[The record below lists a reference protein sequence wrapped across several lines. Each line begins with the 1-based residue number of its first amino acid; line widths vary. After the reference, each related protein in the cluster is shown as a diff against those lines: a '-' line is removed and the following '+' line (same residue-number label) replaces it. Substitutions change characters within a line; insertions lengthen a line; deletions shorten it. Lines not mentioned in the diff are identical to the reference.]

1 MLHKAIQK
9 INQTREVRKSTSQ
22 QHSHF
27 ALHRGP
33 EESSSD
39 PYSYRRKLCFPRCSG
54 VGYIAKQKY
63 ARIFGIASLSIL
75 IILLTLAACPVVLT
89 DPSAEAAVA
98 PVASTTSLDMTT
110 GYVSAG
116 VNIVL
121 TSANGNF
128 AKSADADKA
137 KFGVKTNNYTGYTLQ
152 VVGPDDNGLLANTDT
167 SITTANTLSS
177 ITTPITEAVFDTTT
191 YNNKWGMI
199 PNKYVIK
206 SGSSSVVIDNTV
218 SQNFLPAPTTAGTT
232 LNITDEPNK
241 TSQDTYSTD
250 ITELV
255 MDDYEIG
262 LGARVDYT
270 RAASNYKNTFQLVA
284 VANPVAFAI
293 SFDQTTGDVSNMPS
307 PLAPTSTTGAITSI
321 TLPNTTPVR
330 PGYTFKSWCE
340 GTVGGTTANPAT
352 TCTGTEYSTGT
363 TYYLDQTIQNI
374 TILYAVW
381 TPNTQNIS
389 FSLGTGVTSVKVCT
403 IAGDC
408 QGTNLK
414 GTATSSAP
422 TVSGLS
428 YNNTYYFY
436 PTFQN
441 ATTTTAGEYYFGSWG
456 TGAGSVGILNS
467 VTTENTTFTIGQ
479 GNGVITLTA
488 TPTTF
493 ADVFSGKIK
502 IGKYYRMQ
510 DMDNSA
516 ESKMCDR
523 VANGQTDTL
532 IDARDNKTYAVAKIN
547 GTCWMT
553 DNLRL
558 GYDENNAADPDD
570 PTNDGVSSLT
580 LEPETSNVSVTRTLT
595 TYDLVKRGPNTSGKN
610 QCYGA
615 WNDSVQAGWGPAYE
629 NSCIHS
635 GVTEH
640 SGGMTVWYNYTLA
653 TAGTIIDKNTT
664 SANPATNTNPAT
676 ESICPKGWTLP
687 SKTQIDNQRNVSS
700 FFPVLGGG
708 YRNGALDNEAMR
720 GYWWGSEAYGGGK
733 RYYLGYND
741 SSSLYADNF
750 YRSYG
755 RYVRCVQA
763 SS

>member
-1 MLHKAIQK
+1 MLQKAIQK

-22 QHSHF
+22 HHSHF

-152 VVGPDDNGLLANTDT
+152 VVGPDDNGLLTNTDT

-270 RAASNYKNTFQLVA
+270 RAAGNYKNTFQLVA

-352 TCTGTEYSTGT
+352 TCTGTEYNTGA
-363 TYYLDQTIQNI
+363 TYYLDQTITN
-374 TILYAVW
+374 TTTLFAVW
-381 TPNTQNIS
+381 TPNTQSVS
-389 FSLGTGVTSVKVCT
+389 FTLGTGATSVKVC
-403 IAGDC
+403 IVAGDC
-408 QGTNLK
+408 TGENLK

-422 TVSGLS
+422 TVSGLT

-441 ATTTTAGEYYFGSWG
+441 TTAGEYSFGSWS
-456 TGAGSVGILNS
+456 TGNGSVGVLGS
-467 VTTENTTFTIGQ
+467 VTTANTTFTIGQ
-479 GNGVITLTA
+479 GNGVIVLNA

-493 ADVFSGKIK
+493 NDVFSGKTK
-502 IGKYYRMQ
+502 IGQYYKMQ
-510 DMDNSA
+510 DMDNGT

-523 VANGQTDTL
+523 VANGQSTTL
-532 IDARDNKTYAVAKIN
+532 IDIRDNKTYSVAKIN
-547 GTCWMT
+547 GNCWMT
-553 DNLRL
+553 DNLKL
-558 GYDENNAADPDD
+558 GYDATNGADNTTAGVASITLTEDD
-570 PTNDGVSSLT
+570 SNIVFT
-580 LEPETSNVSVTRTLT
+580 EAETTAGKRVLT
-595 TYDLVKRGPNTSGKN
+595 TYDLQTYGKN
-610 QCYGA
+610 TTGSNYCYGTY
-615 WNDSVQAGWGPAYE
+615 NDTTQTGWGPAYQY
-629 NSCIHS
+629 SCIHS

-653 TAGTIIDKNTT
+653 TAGTIIDENTT
-664 SANPATNTNPAT
+664 SSSPATNTTEAT

-687 SKTQIDNQRNVSS
+687 SKTQIDSQRNIAS
-700 FFPVLGGG
+700 FSPVLGGG
-708 YRNGALDNEAMR
+708 YFNGTLYFEDTH
-720 GYWWGSEAYGGGK
+720 GYWWGSTAYNGAR
-733 RYYLGYND
+733 RYLLYYNG
-741 SSSLYADNF
+741 SSLYTSGNNRHD
-750 YRSYG
+750 G
-755 RYVRCVQA
+755 LYVRCVQA
-763 SS
+763 S